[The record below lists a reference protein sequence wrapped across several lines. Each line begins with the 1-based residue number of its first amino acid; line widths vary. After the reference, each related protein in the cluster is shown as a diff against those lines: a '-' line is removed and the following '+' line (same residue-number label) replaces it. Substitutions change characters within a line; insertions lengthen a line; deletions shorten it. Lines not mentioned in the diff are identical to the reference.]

1 MAILKVDSWPTDPQ
15 NIAGKILDYKHGVYQ
30 AGTKYRVLK
39 GWFGHD
45 ALVCHANVNLL
56 KEAVAETPGGKAV
69 AKWACKLSKQQSKN

>member
-45 ALVCHANVNLL
+45 AL
-56 KEAVAETPGGKAV
+56 
-69 AKWACKLSKQQSKN
+69 QSGTQTWTC